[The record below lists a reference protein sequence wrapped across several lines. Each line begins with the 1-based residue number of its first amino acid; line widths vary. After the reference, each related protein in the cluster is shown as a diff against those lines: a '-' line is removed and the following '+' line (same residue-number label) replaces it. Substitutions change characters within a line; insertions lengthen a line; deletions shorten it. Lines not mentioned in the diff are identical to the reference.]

1 MQQRKRRRPCG
12 WRTIEGADLRRRAHC
27 PPIADDRTKRLVR
40 RYYEDVLEFRELA
53 VLRQLVGVDFIGH
66 DSAGALMD
74 RTDYFTAVEML
85 HDGFAQFAVEIEAQI
100 AEGDM
105 VTTRWTAVGRHTGE
119 FAGIAPTG
127 REVMFAGTD
136 VHRLDGGR
144 FAEVWEQ
151 ADYAGLIAQLL

>member
-1 MQQRKRRRPCG
+1 MGELGPRRGVR
-12 WRTIEGADLRRRAHC
+12 C
-27 PPIADDRTKRLVR
+27 PPVADDRPKRLVR
-40 RYYEDVLEFRELA
+40 RYYEDVLEQRRID
-53 VLRQLVGVDFIGH
+53 VLRRLVPVDFVGH

-85 HDGFAQFAVEIEAQI
+85 HEGFAQFAVQIEDQI
-100 AEGDM
+100 AEGDL
-105 VTTRWTAVGRHTGE
+105 VTTRWTAVGRHTGS

-136 VHRLDGGR
+136 IHRLDGGR

-151 ADYAGLIAQLL
+151 TDYAGLIAQLL